1 MLLDPWSSYCYK
13 QYINQIWLLL
23 RTLFYKA
30 PIHQR
35 HVNSKNEQYILKVKC
50 DIQYRIELVAERN

>member
-1 MLLDPWSSYCYK
+1 MMLDSWYSYCYK

-23 RTLFYKA
+23 RTLFNKA

-50 DIQYRIELVAERN
+50 DIQYRI